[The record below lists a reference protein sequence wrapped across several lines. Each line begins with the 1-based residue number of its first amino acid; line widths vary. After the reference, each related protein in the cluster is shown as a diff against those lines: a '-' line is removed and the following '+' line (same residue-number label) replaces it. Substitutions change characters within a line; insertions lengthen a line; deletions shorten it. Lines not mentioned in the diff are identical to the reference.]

1 MIKKTNV
8 KRLDFGIAPCD
19 LTRKILV
26 SIGAAQAVGHIAS
39 LDPGPVV
46 HRKRKWNP
54 IGFAQLMLLD
64 ICVLS
69 AMQRLI
75 YVLYPKYISSTSLRV
90 KIATSLSL
98 KTWIMES

>member
-1 MIKKTNV
+1 MRFDEKNI
-8 KRLDFGIAPCD
+8 
-19 LTRKILV
+19 
-26 SIGAAQAVGHIAS
+26 SIVGAAQAVGHVAS

-64 ICVLS
+64 MCVLS

-75 YVLYPKYISSTSLRV
+75 YVLYPKYISSAFLRV
-90 KIATSLSL
+90 KLRLLSRDMNFEKL
-98 KTWIMES
+98 KFISQI

>member
-1 MIKKTNV
+1 M
-8 KRLDFGIAPCD
+8 
-19 LTRKILV
+19 
-26 SIGAAQAVGHIAS
+26 GHVAS

-64 ICVLS
+64 MCVLS

-75 YVLYPKYISSTSLRV
+75 YVLYPKYISSASLRV
-90 KIATSLSL
+90 KLRPLSKDLDFGEL
-98 KTWIMES
+98 KFICQM